1 MFLFILYADLECLIE
16 RIDESK
22 NNTGNSS
29 TTKVGRHI
37 TSGFSI

>member
-22 NNTGNSS
+22 NNTGNHPLQ
-29 TTKVGRHI
+29 K
-37 TSGFSI
+37 